1 MARLSFCLFTLLLL
15 LSFSVSETRPL
26 RNHGPFSFHFP
37 ATSSL
42 FLCTVKHYL
51 YSGSKGRSLAK
62 IDHKILKTSAKVSF
76 SIGFRE
82 SNATRNRYFKPLRV
96 SPGGPDAHHHFKV
109 TATGGHG
116 RRQNNC
122 VHELRFVIMKSPS
135 IKPYQQ
141 NYQQKKILRL
151 VH

>member
-1 MARLSFCLFTLLLL
+1 MARLSFCLCTLLLL

-26 RNHGPFSFHFP
+26 RNRNNPFSFHFP
-37 ATSSL
+37 ASSSL
-42 FLCTVKHYL
+42 FLGTVKHYL
-51 YSGSKGRSLAK
+51 YSGSKGRGLAK

-82 SNATRNRYFKPLRV
+82 SNATRNQYFKPLRV

-116 RRQNNC
+116 RR
-122 VHELRFVIMKSPS
+122 
-135 IKPYQQ
+135 
-141 NYQQKKILRL
+141 
-151 VH
+151 